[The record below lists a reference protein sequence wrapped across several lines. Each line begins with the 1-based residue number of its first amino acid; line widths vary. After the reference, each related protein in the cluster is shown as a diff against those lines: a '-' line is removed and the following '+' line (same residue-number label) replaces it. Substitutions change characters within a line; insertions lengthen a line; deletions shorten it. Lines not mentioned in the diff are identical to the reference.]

1 MYTFI
6 NSLPRLRD
14 ILYYKLVSVLD
25 HAVLLVSRSVV
36 VVVAGH
42 FRLCAL
48 LDLVHTLGNPALP
61 RYTSI

>member
-48 LDLVHTLGNPALP
+48 LDL
-61 RYTSI
+61 